1 MAVGT
6 EMNPGKCKVMH
17 IGHDCSTSYELILWH
32 NGKPRVLE
40 ECYEERDLGACS
52 YVTTDLKP

>member
-40 ECYEERDLGACS
+40 ESYEERDLGACS
-52 YVTTDLKP
+52 IVCHH